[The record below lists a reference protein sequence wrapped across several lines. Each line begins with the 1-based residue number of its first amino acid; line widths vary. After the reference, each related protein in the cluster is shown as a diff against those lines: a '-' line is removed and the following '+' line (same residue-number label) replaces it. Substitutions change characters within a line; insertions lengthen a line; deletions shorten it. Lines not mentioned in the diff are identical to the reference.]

1 MLKLTA
7 NRVNSSRAA
16 LKLCRGKSTICSAE
30 SSGGAGGRAEQPK
43 EFDFTFTADTSELSQ
58 AVINGICSAPTAK
71 PAPTTLL
78 NHHTGTVRGC

>member
-7 NRVNSSRAA
+7 NRVDSSRAA

-43 EFDFTFTADTSELSQ
+43 EFVILSLQ
-58 AVINGICSAPTAK
+58 TLRNSAK
-71 PAPTTLL
+71 L
-78 NHHTGTVRGC
+78 